1 MEDTRSV
8 SGWLGGQEIL
18 NGRVR
23 TADEVVDILDAIQP
37 ADVAR
42 VAGKLLRAD
51 QLNLAVVGPFRSKKK
66 FAALLR
72 L

>member
-1 MEDTRSV
+1 
-8 SGWLGGQEIL
+8 
-18 NGRVR
+18 VR
-23 TADEVVDILDAIQP
+23 TADEVVETLDAIQP

-42 VAGKLLRAD
+42 VAADILQPD
-51 QLNLAVVGPFRSKKK
+51 QLNLAVVGPFRSDKK